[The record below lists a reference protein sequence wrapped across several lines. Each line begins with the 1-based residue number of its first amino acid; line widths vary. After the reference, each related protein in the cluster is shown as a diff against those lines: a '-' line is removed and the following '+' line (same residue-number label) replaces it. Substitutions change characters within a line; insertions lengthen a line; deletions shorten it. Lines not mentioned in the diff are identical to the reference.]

1 MAIKLI
7 LVTSFAQIVKLLLR
21 GLQALEESHFR
32 ASPEAL
38 FAAVSEGEYPFIQ
51 MQGRLFI

>member
-21 GLQALEESHFR
+21 RLQALEEAHFR
-32 ASPEAL
+32 ASLEAL
-38 FAAVSEGEYPFIQ
+38 FAAVSEGEYLFIQ